1 MHERRIQTRFEAPAV
16 WYSQV
21 PLFAR
26 GAHAME
32 IKKPYLLFLGDAPDD
47 LAAKTAIG
55 VYEWCPDDCVGQL
68 RLPDCV
74 PKLDLPELTIED
86 AVAHGARTVLIGVA
100 NRGGVIPDTWQAT
113 LAEALNRG
121 MDLAS
126 GLHTRL
132 DSVPAIAQA
141 AAQNGRALHD
151 VRHFDGELPIGNG
164 RPRSGRRILTVGT
177 DCSVGKMYTA
187 LALHQGLK
195 ARGATSEFKATG
207 QTGIFIEGSGV
218 PVDAV
223 VSDFISG
230 AVEALCPA
238 QADDHWDVIE
248 GQGSLFHPSYA
259 GVSLGLLHGAQPD
272 YLVLCH
278 EPTRTH
284 MRGLP
289 DQPLPSL
296 QRCLEA
302 NIAAAKIVRED
313 IRCAGVAIN
322 TRALSDDEAEKL
334 LARTEDELGLP
345 CTDPVRQGVER
356 IVDDLL

>member
-1 MHERRIQTRFEAPAV
+1 
-16 WYSQV
+16 
-21 PLFAR
+21 
-26 GAHAME
+26 ME
-32 IKKPYLLFLGDAPDD
+32 IPKPYLLFLGDAPDD

-55 VYEWCPDDCVGQL
+55 VYEWCPEDCVGQL
-68 RLPDCV
+68 RLPGCA
-74 PKLDLPELTIED
+74 PKLDIAELDIE
-86 AVAHGARTVLIGVA
+86 AAAANGAKTVLIGVA
-100 NRGGVIPDTWQAT
+100 NRGGVIPDSWQST
-113 LAEALNRG
+113 LVDALERG

-132 DSVPAIAQA
+132 DSVPAIAEA
-141 AAQNGRALHD
+141 AERNGRSLHD
-151 VRHFDGELPIGNG
+151 VRHFDGDLPIGNG

-187 LALHQGLK
+187 LALHRGLK
-195 ARGATSEFKATG
+195 ARGVPSEFKATG
-207 QTGIFIEGSGV
+207 QTGIFIEGSGIS
-218 PVDAV
+218 VDAV

-230 AVEALCPA
+230 AVEELCPA
-238 QADDHWDVIE
+238 SPDDHWAVVE

-289 DQPLPSL
+289 DQALPTL
-296 QRCLEA
+296 ERCLEA
-302 NIAAAKIVRED
+302 NLAAARVVRED
-313 IRCAGVAIN
+313 TRCAGVAIN
-322 TRALSDDEAEKL
+322 TRALSDDDADRVLK
-334 LARTEDELGLP
+334 RTEDELGLP
-345 CTDPVRQGVER
+345 CIDPVRHGVER